1 MPPWSAPVSFLDEP
15 PQRSARRT
23 QRRPPPR
30 GPGTDRQT
38 LLVRRGIA
46 IGAGVLVLVLLILVI
61 KGCRDSA
68 REQSFKD
75 YLRNVASLM
84 DQSNQESRALFGLL
98 AKPGTQSPVQLGTSV
113 NSYRGEAAQLV
124 DRAKSLDHPDEL
136 STAQR
141 YLVDTLEFRRDGI
154 AAVAR
159 ELPIALG
166 NTNSDEASARIAA
179 STQEFL
185 ASDVIYNQR
194 VLPNLKGPTA
204 KEGLTDDV
212 AFAQSRFLLDLGW
225 LSPTT
230 VADRVSRIRSGTG
243 STGTVAPGLP
253 GTRLGTVT
261 VKPGGQTLTQGAAV
275 ELKSS
280 PNLSLDVQVMNQGE
294 NDEKQVRVRLSITG
308 AGNPINVT
316 KTIPAIA
323 AGETQTATIPL
334 AATPPTGRP
343 VTITVQIL
351 PVPGEKNVTNNKGTF
366 SAVFTG

>member
-1 MPPWSAPVSFLDEP
+1 LSFLDEP
-15 PQRSARRT
+15 EERTSRRSS
-23 QRRPPPR
+23 RRPPPR

-38 LLVRRGIA
+38 LLVRRGFA
-46 IGAGVLVLVLLILVI
+46 VGAGVLFLVLLIFLI

-68 REQSFKD
+68 REQAFKD
-75 YLRNVASLM
+75 YLRNVAALM
-84 DQSNQESRALFGLL
+84 DQSNQESRSLFGLL

-166 NTNSDEASARIAA
+166 DENSDEASARIAA
-179 STQEFL
+179 AMQEFL

-194 VLPNLKGPTA
+194 SLPNLKAPTA
-204 KEGLTDDV
+204 KEGLTNDV

-243 STGTVAPGLP
+243 STGTVAPGLH
-253 GTRLGTVT
+253 GTGIGTVT
-261 VKPGGQTLTQGAAV
+261 VKPGGQTLTPGAAV

-280 PNLSLDVQVMNQGE
+280 ANLAFDVQVMNQGE
-294 NDEKQVRVRLSITG
+294 NDEKQVRARLTITG
-308 AGNPINVT
+308 AGKPIAVT
-316 KTIPAIA
+316 QTIDAIA
-323 AGETQTATIPL
+323 AGETATATIPL
-334 AATPPTGRP
+334 AASPPTGRP
-343 VTITVQIL
+343 VTITVQVL
-351 PVPGEKNVTNNKGTF
+351 PVPGEKNLTNNKATF

>member
-1 MPPWSAPVSFLDEP
+1 LSFLDEREERP
-15 PQRSARRT
+15 TRRT

-38 LLVRRGIA
+38 LLVRRA
-46 IGAGVLVLVLLILVI
+46 FAVGAGLLVLILLIFVI

-75 YLRNVASLM
+75 YLRNVAALM
-84 DQSNQESRALFGLL
+84 DQSNQESRSLFGLL

-159 ELPIALG
+159 ELPVALG
-166 NTNSDEASARIAA
+166 NENSDEAAARIAA
-179 STQEFL
+179 SMQEFL

-194 VLPNLKGPTA
+194 TLPNLKAPTA
-204 KEGLTDDV
+204 KEGLADQV
-212 AFAQSRFLLDLGW
+212 NFAQSRFLLDLGW

-230 VADRVSRIRSGTG
+230 VADRVSRISSGTG
-243 STGTVAPGLP
+243 SSGTVAPGLH
-253 GTRLGTVT
+253 GTGLGTVT
-261 VKPGGQTLTQGAAV
+261 ANPGNQTLTPGAAV
-275 ELKSS
+275 ELKASS
-280 PNLSLDVQVMNQGE
+280 NLTFDVEVMNQGE

-308 AGNPINVT
+308 AGTPINRT
-316 KTIPAIA
+316 QTIPSIA
-323 AGETQTATIPL
+323 AGQNQTATIPL
-334 AATPPTGRP
+334 AATPPMGKP
-343 VTITVQIL
+343 VTISVQIL
-351 PVPGEKNVTNNKGTF
+351 PVPGEKNTTNNKATF

>member
-1 MPPWSAPVSFLDEP
+1 LSFLDEP
-15 PQRSARRT
+15 EERPSRRT

-38 LLVRRGIA
+38 LLVRRGFA
-46 IGAGVLVLVLLILVI
+46 VGAGLIFLILVIFVI

-75 YLRNVASLM
+75 YLRNVASLIG
-84 DQSNQESRALFGLL
+84 QSNQESRSLFDLL
-98 AKPGTQSPVQLGTSV
+98 AKPGTQSSVQLGTAV
-113 NSYRGEAAQLV
+113 NSYRGEAAKLV
-124 DRAKSLDHPDEL
+124 DRANSLDHPGEL
-136 STAQR
+136 NTAQR

-166 NTNSDEASARIAA
+166 DTNTDQAATRIAA
-179 STQEFL
+179 SMQDFL

-204 KEGLTDDV
+204 KQGLTDQV
-212 AFAQSRFLLDLGW
+212 TFAQSRFLLDLGW

-243 STGTVAPGLP
+243 TTGTVAPGLH
-253 GTRLGTVT
+253 GTGLGTVT
-261 VKPGGQTLTQGAAV
+261 VNPGGKVLTPGAAV
-275 ELKSS
+275 ELKAS
-280 PNLSLDVQVMNQGE
+280 PNLTFDVQVMNQGE
-294 NDEKQVRVRLSITG
+294 NDESQVRVRLSITG
-308 AGNPINVT
+308 AGSPINRT
-316 KTIPAIA
+316 QTIDSIT
-323 AGETQTATIPL
+323 AGQTQTATIPL

-351 PVPGEKNVTNNKGTF
+351 PVPGEKNLTNNKATF